1 MQTFSKE
8 ERLCSKKQID
18 QLFEKGEKFKEG
30 SFSVILQETKAKSEF
45 PAQILISIP
54 KRNIPKANQ
63 RNMLK
68 RLLKECYR
76 KQKESLYQVLLQ
88 KEKQIIF
95 AIIYQGTDVLNYK
108 ELESEI
114 NLILNRLK
122 EISFGKTI

>member
-8 ERLCSKKQID
+8 ERLCGKKKID

-30 SFSVILQETKAKSEF
+30 SFGVIWQETKEKSEF
-45 PAQILISIP
+45 PAKILISIP

-76 KQKESLYQVLLQ
+76 KQKKSLYQLLLQ
-88 KEKQIIF
+88 KEKHIIF
-95 AIIYQGTDVLNYK
+95 AIIYQKTDALKYK

-122 EISFGKTI
+122 NKL

>member
-8 ERLCSKKQID
+8 ERLCGKKQIN
-18 QLFEKGEKFKEG
+18 QLFEKGEKFKEV
-30 SFSVILQETKAKSEF
+30 SFAVIWQETKAKSEF
-45 PAQILISIP
+45 PAKILISIP

-76 KQKESLYQVLLQ
+76 KQKQSLYQVLFQ

-95 AIIYQGTDVLNYK
+95 AIIYQKTEALKYN

-122 EISFGKTI
+122 NKL

>member
-8 ERLCSKKQID
+8 ERLCGKKQID

-30 SFSVILQETKAKSEF
+30 SFGVIWQETKEKSEF
-45 PAQILISIP
+45 PAKILISIP

-68 RLLKECYR
+68 RLIKECYR
-76 KQKESLYQVLLQ
+76 KQKKSLYQLLLQ
-88 KEKQIIF
+88 KEKHIIF
-95 AIIYQGTDVLNYK
+95 AIIYQKTDALKYK

-122 EISFGKTI
+122 NKL

>member
-1 MQTFSKE
+1 MQTFSKQ
-8 ERLCSKKQID
+8 ERLCGKKQID
-18 QLFEKGEKFKEG
+18 QLFEKGEKFKEV
-30 SFSVILQETKAKSEF
+30 SFAVIWQETKAKSEF
-45 PAQILISIP
+45 PAKILISIP

-76 KQKESLYQVLLQ
+76 KQKQSLYQVLLQ

-95 AIIYQGTDVLNYK
+95 AIIYQKTEALKYN
-108 ELESEI
+108 ELASEI

-122 EISFGKTI
+122 NKL

>member
-8 ERLCSKKQID
+8 ERLCGKKQID
-18 QLFEKGEKFKEG
+18 QLFEKGEKFKEV
-30 SFSVILQETKAKSEF
+30 SFAIIWQEIKAKSEF
-45 PAQILISIP
+45 PAKILISIP

-76 KQKESLYQVLLQ
+76 RQKQSLYQVLSQ

-95 AIIYQGTDVLNYK
+95 AIIYQKTDSLKYK

-122 EISFGKTI
+122 NKL

>member
-8 ERLCSKKQID
+8 ERLCGKKQIN
-18 QLFEKGEKFKEG
+18 QLFEKGEKFKEV
-30 SFSVILQETKAKSEF
+30 SFAVIWQKTKAKSKF
-45 PAQILISIP
+45 PAKILISIP

-76 KQKESLYQVLLQ
+76 NQKQSLYQVLFQ

-95 AIIYQGTDVLNYK
+95 AIIYQKTDSLKYK

-122 EISFGKTI
+122 NKL

>member
-8 ERLCSKKQID
+8 ERLCGKKQID
-18 QLFEKGEKFKEG
+18 QLFEKGEKFKEV
-30 SFSVILQETKAKSEF
+30 SFAVIWQKTKAKSEF
-45 PAQILISIP
+45 PAKILISIP

-76 KQKESLYQVLLQ
+76 KQKQSLYQVLLQ

-95 AIIYQGTDVLNYK
+95 AIIYQKTDALKYK

-122 EISFGKTI
+122 NKL

>member
-8 ERLCSKKQID
+8 ERLCGEKEID

-30 SFSVILQETKAKSEF
+30 SFGVIWQETKEKSEF
-45 PAQILISIP
+45 PAKILISIP

-63 RNMLK
+63 RNRLK

-76 KQKESLYQVLLQ
+76 KQKKSLYQLLLQ
-88 KEKQIIF
+88 KEKHIIF
-95 AIIYQGTDVLNYK
+95 AIIYQKTDALKYK

-122 EISFGKTI
+122 NKL

>member
-8 ERLCSKKQID
+8 ERLCGEKEID

-30 SFSVILQETKAKSEF
+30 SFRVIWQETKEKSEF
-45 PAQILISIP
+45 PAKILISIP

-76 KQKESLYQVLLQ
+76 KQKKSLYQLLLQ
-88 KEKQIIF
+88 KEKHIIF
-95 AIIYQGTDVLNYK
+95 AIIYQKTDALKYK

-122 EISFGKTI
+122 NKL

>member
-8 ERLCSKKQID
+8 ERLCGKKKID

-30 SFSVILQETKAKSEF
+30 SFAIMWQEIKEKSKF
-45 PAQILISIP
+45 PAKILISIP
-54 KRNIPKANQ
+54 KKNIPKSSK

-76 KQKESLYQVLLQ
+76 NQKESFYQVLLQ
-88 KEKQIIF
+88 KEKKIIF
-95 AIIYQGTDVLNYK
+95 AVIYQKTEALKYK

-122 EISFGKTI
+122 NKL

>member
-8 ERLCSKKQID
+8 ERLCGEKEID

-30 SFSVILQETKAKSEF
+30 SFGVIWQETKEKSEF
-45 PAQILISIP
+45 PAKILISIP

-76 KQKESLYQVLLQ
+76 KQKKSLYQLLLQ
-88 KEKQIIF
+88 KEKHIIF
-95 AIIYQGTDVLNYK
+95 AIIYQKTDALKYK

-122 EISFGKTI
+122 NKL

>member
-8 ERLCSKKQID
+8 ERLCGKKQID
-18 QLFEKGEKFKEG
+18 QLFEKGEKFKEV
-30 SFSVILQETKAKSEF
+30 SFVVIWQETKAKSEF
-45 PAQILISIP
+45 PAKILISIP

-76 KQKESLYQVLLQ
+76 KQKQSIYQVHLQ

-95 AIIYQGTDVLNYK
+95 AIIYQKTDALKYK

-122 EISFGKTI
+122 KKL

>member
-8 ERLCSKKQID
+8 ERLCGKKQID
-18 QLFEKGEKFKEG
+18 QLFEKGEKFKEV
-30 SFSVILQETKAKSEF
+30 SFVVIWQETKAKSEF
-45 PAQILISIP
+45 PAKILISIP

-76 KQKESLYQVLLQ
+76 KQKQSLYQVLLQ

-95 AIIYQGTDVLNYK
+95 AIIYQKTDVLKYK

-122 EISFGKTI
+122 KKL

>member
-1 MQTFSKE
+1 MQTFSKK
-8 ERLCSKKQID
+8 ERLCGEKQID

-30 SFSVILQETKAKSEF
+30 SFGVIWQETKEKSEF
-45 PAQILISIP
+45 PAKILISIP

-76 KQKESLYQVLLQ
+76 KQKKSLYQLLLQ
-88 KEKQIIF
+88 KEKHIIF
-95 AIIYQGTDVLNYK
+95 AIIYQKTDALKYK

-122 EISFGKTI
+122 NKL

>member
-1 MQTFSKE
+1 MQTFSKQ
-8 ERLCSKKQID
+8 ERLCGKKQID
-18 QLFEKGEKFKEG
+18 QLFEKGEKFKEV
-30 SFSVILQETKAKSEF
+30 SFAVIWQETKAKSEF
-45 PAQILISIP
+45 PAKILISIP

-76 KQKESLYQVLLQ
+76 KQKQSLYQVLFQ

-95 AIIYQGTDVLNYK
+95 AIIYQKTETLKYN

-122 EISFGKTI
+122 NKL

>member
-8 ERLCSKKQID
+8 ERLCGEKEID

-30 SFSVILQETKAKSEF
+30 SFGVIWQETKEKSEF
-45 PAQILISIP
+45 PAKILISIP

-68 RLLKECYR
+68 RLIKECYR
-76 KQKESLYQVLLQ
+76 KQKKSLYQLLLQ
-88 KEKQIIF
+88 KEKHIIF
-95 AIIYQGTDVLNYK
+95 AIIYQKTDALKYK

-122 EISFGKTI
+122 NKL

>member
-1 MQTFSKE
+1 MQTFSKK
-8 ERLCSKKQID
+8 ERLCGEKEID

-30 SFSVILQETKAKSEF
+30 SFGVIWQETKEKSEF
-45 PAQILISIP
+45 PAKILISIP

-76 KQKESLYQVLLQ
+76 KQKKSLYQLLLQ
-88 KEKQIIF
+88 KEKHIIF
-95 AIIYQGTDVLNYK
+95 AIIYQKTDALKYK

-122 EISFGKTI
+122 NKL

>member
-1 MQTFSKE
+1 MQTFSKK
-8 ERLCSKKQID
+8 ERLCGEKQID

-30 SFSVILQETKAKSEF
+30 SFGVIWKETKVKSEF
-45 PAQILISIP
+45 PAKILISIP

-76 KQKESLYQVLLQ
+76 KQKKSLYQLLLQ
-88 KEKQIIF
+88 KEKHIIF
-95 AIIYQGTDVLNYK
+95 AIIYQKTDALKYK

-122 EISFGKTI
+122 NKL

>member
-8 ERLCSKKQID
+8 ERLCGKKQID
-18 QLFEKGEKFKEG
+18 QLFEKGEKFKG
-30 SFSVILQETKAKSEF
+30 VSFAIIWQETKAKSEF
-45 PAQILISIP
+45 PAKILISIP

-76 KQKESLYQVLLQ
+76 KQKQSLYQVLLQ
-88 KEKQIIF
+88 KEKQIIL
-95 AIIYQGTDVLNYK
+95 AIIYQKTDALKYK

-114 NLILNRLK
+114 NLFLNRLK
-122 EISFGKTI
+122 NKL

>member
-8 ERLCSKKQID
+8 EKLCGKKKID
-18 QLFEKGEKFKEG
+18 QLFEKGEKFKEV
-30 SFSVILQETKAKSEF
+30 SFTVIWQETKAKSEF
-45 PAQILISIP
+45 PAKILISIP
-54 KRNIPKANQ
+54 KRNILKANQ

-76 KQKESLYQVLLQ
+76 KQKQSLYQVLLQ

-95 AIIYQGTDVLNYK
+95 AIIYQKTDALKYK

-122 EISFGKTI
+122 NKL

>member
-8 ERLCSKKQID
+8 ERLCGEKQID

-30 SFSVILQETKAKSEF
+30 SFGVIWQETKEKSEF
-45 PAQILISIP
+45 PAKILISIP

-63 RNMLK
+63 RNMLN

-76 KQKESLYQVLLQ
+76 KQKKSLYQLLLQ
-88 KEKQIIF
+88 KEKHIIF
-95 AIIYQGTDVLNYK
+95 AIIYQKTDALKYK

-122 EISFGKTI
+122 NKL

>member
-8 ERLCSKKQID
+8 ERLCGEKEID
-18 QLFEKGEKFKEG
+18 QLFEKGEKFKEV
-30 SFSVILQETKAKSEF
+30 SFVVIWQETKAKSEF
-45 PAQILISIP
+45 PAKILISIP
-54 KRNIPKANQ
+54 KKNIPKASK

-76 KQKESLYQVLLQ
+76 NQKESFYQVLLQ
-88 KEKQIIF
+88 KEKKIIF
-95 AIIYQGTDVLNYK
+95 AVIYQKTEALKYK

-122 EISFGKTI
+122 NKL